1 MGAGSGSGG
10 AGGAATTGPG
20 AGGAGG
26 STTVGSGGM
35 GMGGGGGSGTGGGPG
50 SVVDPQCWDGKVYAA
65 EPVVSPRPSIQ
76 DLMAS
81 FSVANRLPWSI
92 QVLGRRYPNGSA
104 ILTGATQGNNAPNG
118 EANCFGI
125 AYGADDTTA
134 QKTVAG
140 FRTAV
145 HECGHMMDLNHDQF
159 MMYAGLQYKCSISL
173 GDKTPPRSIILSDEF
188 DALGPK
194 GGILD
199 FQKDVYLKPTGTGN
213 GGDQNFPLL
222 FTEFSQ
228 YVNTMATS
236 YEVYDV
242 APDDVIAGDASR
254 DFAWFVER
262 YLRILRAKYKT
273 EYDKIAGDP
282 CWRQLILAD
291 WGRVNRYWYEQTREN
306 LTKLS
311 TDESAK
317 VDALIK
323 DPLLLAEIENLR
335 VLDGCR

>member
-1 MGAGSGSGG
+1 
-10 AGGAATTGPG
+10 
-20 AGGAGG
+20 
-26 STTVGSGGM
+26 
-35 GMGGGGGSGTGGGPG
+35 MGGGGTTGAGGGPG

-76 DLMAS
+76 DLMGS
-81 FSVANRLPWSI
+81 FNVANRLPWSI

-125 AYGADDTTA
+125 AYGASDTTA

-145 HECGHMMDLNHDQF
+145 HECGHMMDLNHDSF
-159 MMYAGLQYKCSISL
+159 MMYAGLAYKCSISL
-173 GDKTPPRSIILSDEF
+173 GDGTPPRSIILSDEF

-194 GGILD
+194 GGDLD

-228 YVNTMATS
+228 YVNTIATS
-236 YEVYDV
+236 YAVYDV

-273 EYDKIAGDP
+273 EYDKVAGDQ
-282 CWRQLILAD
+282 CWRQLILAV